1 MLRSRE
7 ETRPFY
13 QYSPTNPLGSRWIR
27 DDRLYELLHRL
38 DENIPQTPPRG
49 EISSSR
55 SESQPNVDAALVKFV
70 QQDYLLCIK
79 EKEAEFALYCLGPR
93 AAMEIGRKQIL
104 YFCSQILGQDPDP
117 SMLLEL
123 EQDEQEA
130 MEVEAQ

>member
-1 MLRSRE
+1 LDSHARVA
-7 ETRPFY
+7 
-13 QYSPTNPLGSRWIR
+13 GSRWIR

-38 DENIPQTPPRG
+38 DENIPKEPWRG
-49 EISSSR
+49 EGSSSAR
-55 SESQPNVDAALVKFV
+55 STSQPNVDAALIKFV

-79 EKEAEFALYCLGPR
+79 EKDPDMTLYCLGPR

-123 EQDEQEA
+123 EQDEPDHGVVEEE
-130 MEVEAQ
+130 EVE